1 MAVLGPVTSRV
12 TGKLMGAGMEDMSEV
27 HGNDSPW
34 EPEIRD
40 WAFITE
46 RGGGATKWENRGH
59 KPLWAPHQDRF
70 KLFAPPPLLRVATC
84 CPPPS
89 IWLQLQ
95 ASA

>member
-40 WAFITE
+40 WALITG
-46 RGGGATKWENRGH
+46 RGGGGGYKMGKSGAQTSLG
-59 KPLWAPHQDRF
+59 
-70 KLFAPPPLLRVATC
+70 
-84 CPPPS
+84 PPS
-89 IWLQLQ
+89 RQV
-95 ASA
+95 